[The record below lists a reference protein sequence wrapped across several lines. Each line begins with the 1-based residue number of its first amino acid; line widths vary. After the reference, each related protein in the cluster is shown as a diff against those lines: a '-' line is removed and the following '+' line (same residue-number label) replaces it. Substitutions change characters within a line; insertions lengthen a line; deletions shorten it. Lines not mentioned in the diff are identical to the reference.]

1 MMTTSK
7 ILKICLEWWYTMR
20 MKHIN
25 WGLEFE
31 KNRLRYSKDDIR
43 QREYMCSKEGFPQD
57 SDHLD
62 DKKFKKLQIRTSC
75 EASIRFT
82 VTYGE
87 WKPLTLILNIIMS
100 LQNQKKDHF

>member
-1 MMTTSK
+1 MVHNEDEAYK
-7 ILKICLEWWYTMR
+7 LYNDYAIR
-20 MKHIN
+20 M
-25 WGLEFE
+25 GFSVQ
-31 KNRLRYSKDDIR
+31 KNKLRYSKDGIR

-62 DKKFKKLQIRTSC
+62 DKKFKKLQIMTSC

-82 VTYGE
+82 MTYGE